1 MVVLALLDVK
11 SSVTRSN
18 RRDIREVT
26 GAPESTQARA
36 RTSWHNK
43 ELMTRTGR
51 PNKLLDFT
59 VSYSTVHRF
68 LNYITMRYET
78 AVRQHARQQGHH
90 MPDFPEKISFI
101 TKDRIILTQ
110 TVKIDLECNKDSKF
124 RNIM

>member
-1 MVVLALLDVK
+1 MYRVLFLLVVLALLDVE

-18 RRDIREVT
+18 RRDMREVT

-90 MPDFPEKISFI
+90 MPDFPEKIPSLQRTELF
-101 TKDRIILTQ
+101 
-110 TVKIDLECNKDSKF
+110 
-124 RNIM
+124 